1 MQDFILAKRS
11 EIAALCQRHHVRR
24 LSLFG
29 SAARN
34 DFDPA
39 TSDIDLLV
47 EFTFQTSVGYAKN
60 FWAFEDS
67 MARLFGRSVD
77 LVAEGSIKNPY
88 VLRRI
93 QEQKEQLYA
102 A

>member
-11 EIAALCQRHHVRR
+11 EIADLCHKHHVRR

-29 SAARN
+29 SAVRN

-47 EFTFQTSVGYAKN
+47 EFTFQEGVGYAKN
-60 FWAFEDS
+60 FWALEDS
-67 MARLFGRSVD
+67 MARLLGRNVD

-88 VLRRI
+88 ILRRI